1 MIGPSFK
8 EYVKSDVDYE
18 ERGVPGGL
26 PLVIYKTHGV
36 GNEDV
41 GDEERGGGSP
51 PGTTKTLKVG
61 SEDVSDN
68 ERGVPGG
75 LPLVIC
81 NISLSMFFSS
91 YSMDL

>member
-41 GDEERGGGSP
+41 GDEERGGG
-51 PGTTKTLKVG
+51 
-61 SEDVSDN
+61 
-68 ERGVPGG
+68 
-75 LPLVIC
+75 LPLVLQKHLK
-81 NISLSMFFSS
+81 SAVKMSATTRGGSQGVS
-91 YSMDL
+91 PW